1 MADPLVS
8 SPVVDVLAF
17 RSDHQQNPRHRK
29 RWRRRAEQDGLK
41 RELEARSLP
50 NSGLKKDLVSRIIQY
65 DAACGRSTS
74 AQRGY
79 ATRLANLTGIR
90 IEGKHFANKVLMS
103 ELIDKLKAAQVHR
116 VGSKA

>member
-1 MADPLVS
+1 MLDLVT
-8 SPVVDVLAF
+8 
-17 RSDHQQNPRHRK
+17 
-29 RWRRRAEQDGLK
+29 DGLK